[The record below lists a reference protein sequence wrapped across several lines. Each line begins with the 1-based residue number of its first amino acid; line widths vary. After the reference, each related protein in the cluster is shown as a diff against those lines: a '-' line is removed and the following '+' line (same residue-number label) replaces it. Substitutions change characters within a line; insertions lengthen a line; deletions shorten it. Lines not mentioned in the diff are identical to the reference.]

1 MSFNREQVG
10 EIEVSLS
17 IYRNGERLENAQGAY
32 DLKEFLRGFE
42 IYESLTQAT
51 LECMLVL
58 EDSAGLIGALTGSEL
73 FVLNIVGTVQDRTYQ
88 FRSYEIAS
96 RSRSNQGSDMY
107 IVNCASDE
115 YIRNEI
121 TNVFGNS
128 EIVFESTGFESS
140 QIVDTLLSNQFYL
153 GTQKNLFLEE
163 SLNSHQFVAPNW
175 RVFDT
180 IYWIA
185 ARSIRKSQSGG
196 ALQNGYVFYENALG
210 FHFKSIDKIIEDANN
225 QTENQDTDVTSGRAK
240 LYTYVYA
247 PKKSDEGTRDQF
259 KINSIVFPNERNFL
273 NGLRHGTWSGFS
285 MGFDPN
291 TITSSKMGTSTD
303 MSVDAYRYSLSEMWN
318 QMNHLGD
325 GQFANPF
332 EQADDQI
339 QSYVD
344 YPKRVRYTILPNQI
358 FDQKNS
364 DQPGKNYEALVE
376 LQAYQWMRF
385 ESLKTIKL
393 QITIPGNLDLYVGSG
408 IDVIIPSTSK
418 SGSRMQEDR
427 KYSGRYIIAALT
439 HKSAGPT
446 MTTELFLVKDS
457 IRNS

>member
-1 MSFNREQVG
+1 MSFQREQVG
-10 EIEVSLS
+10 EIETSLS
-17 IYRNGERLENAQGAY
+17 IYRNGTRLENSQGAY

-42 IYESLTQAT
+42 IYESMTQAT
-51 LECMLVL
+51 LECMLIL

-73 FVLNIVGTVQDRTYQ
+73 FVLNIVSTIQDRTYQ
-88 FRSYEIAS
+88 FRSYEISS
-96 RSRSNQGSDMY
+96 RSRNNQGNDMFM
-107 IVNCASDE
+107 VNCASDE

-128 EIVFESTGFESS
+128 EVIFESS
-140 QIVDTLLSNQFYL
+140 GYESSEIVEDLLSNQFYL
-153 GTQKNLFLEE
+153 GTNKPLFLEE

-180 IYWIA
+180 IYWVA
-185 ARSIRKSQSGG
+185 ARSIRARQSGG

-210 FHFKSIDKIIEDANN
+210 FHFKSIDKIIEEVNDQSENN
-225 QTENQDTDVTSGRAK
+225 DTDLTSGDAK

-247 PKKSDEGTRDQF
+247 PKKSDSGGRDQY
-259 KINSIVFPNERNFL
+259 KIDSVVFPNERNFL

-285 MGFDPN
+285 IGFDPN

-303 MSVDAYRYSLSEMWN
+303 MSVDAYRYSLAEMWQN
-318 QMNHLGD
+318 MNHLGD
-325 GQFANPF
+325 SQFANPF
-332 EQADDQI
+332 EQADEGI
-339 QSYVD
+339 KSYVD
-344 YPKRVRYTILPNQI
+344 YPKRVRYTMLPNQI
-358 FDQKNS
+358 FDQRNA
-364 DQPGKNYEALVE
+364 DTPGKNYEALVE

-408 IDVIIPSTSK
+408 INIIIPSTSK
-418 SGSRMQEDR
+418 SGNRMKEDK
-427 KYSGRYIIAALT
+427 KYSGRYVIAALT

-446 MTTELFLVKDS
+446 MATELFLVKDS